1 MSICNLFSHPQK
13 SSNTKLNERRYDQR
27 YEPIMGKANTL
38 CRICAGP
45 LKIVFAFE
53 PTMKLLSIITIYL
66 FPNSTLLLISTNT
79 SPKTLRL
86 MRHRSNL
93 GIDRSSFP
101 SQTSK
106 TSKSL
111 QSHDFSSRRPQYFK
125 SSISPWWKNQEKLE
139 RKEARLKL
147 ARAFIYRSSKT
158 KFQNKTFFRR
168 FQKIFINNPFGLREV
183 PFWKLVRSKEH
194 CLNSFWH
201 PPLSIGHCG
210 ALF

>member
-1 MSICNLFSHPQK
+1 MCRTTKNSFCLWTNYETSIHYNYLFIS
-13 SSNTKLNERRYDQR
+13 KLNF
-27 YEPIMGKANTL
+27 
-38 CRICAGP
+38 
-45 LKIVFAFE
+45 IVNF
-53 PTMKLLSIITIYL
+53 
-66 FPNSTLLLISTNT
+66 NNT

-106 TSKSL
+106 TSKSF
-111 QSHDFSSRRPQYFK
+111 QSNDFSSRRPQYFK

-147 ARAFIYRSSKT
+147 AKAFIYRSSKT